1 MHKAASVT
9 ALAVEKNDSVSY
21 NAQMS
26 KLLRDEKQVSAVA
39 AEPA

>member
-1 MHKAASVT
+1 VQVHELIQMHKAASVT

-26 KLLRDEKQVSAVA
+26 KLLRDE
-39 AEPA
+39 